1 MIKFTMTKLNYILQG
16 FGLRD
21 FKDLLHS
28 SFGHTFSMLF
38 FKIDVIMLLISA
50 TIHFLFGF
58 NHFFDCFCNFINIR
72 IDKRVWQPRIVGKEN
87 TKVVK

>member
-1 MIKFTMTKLNYILQG
+1 MS
-16 FGLRD
+16 
-21 FKDLLHS
+21 LL
-28 SFGHTFSMLF
+28 F
-38 FKIDVIMLLISA
+38 A